1 MPTGLDRA
9 THDTL
14 KGERMED
21 VNQFLHAHIKWIGP
35 EQIIEEPADWK
46 DGDRVPFP
54 TDNLVT

>member
-1 MPTGLDRA
+1 
-9 THDTL
+9 
-14 KGERMED
+14 MED